1 MLRPRLIGLCCGDYG
16 DKITAVCFGLFLIA
30 DMDIWRHAMHQPQK
44 PRDRHFNKN
53 ISPYEDSLC
62 LWSAVNTGCGWKQLA
77 TYFRGHDPV
86 YLMVANERR
95 VSVRLVPVCPKC

>member
-1 MLRPRLIGLCCGDYG
+1 
-16 DKITAVCFGLFLIA
+16 
-30 DMDIWRHAMHQPQK
+30 MHQPQK
-44 PRDRHFNKN
+44 PRDRRFNQN

-86 YLMVANERR
+86 YLM
-95 VSVRLVPVCPKC
+95 